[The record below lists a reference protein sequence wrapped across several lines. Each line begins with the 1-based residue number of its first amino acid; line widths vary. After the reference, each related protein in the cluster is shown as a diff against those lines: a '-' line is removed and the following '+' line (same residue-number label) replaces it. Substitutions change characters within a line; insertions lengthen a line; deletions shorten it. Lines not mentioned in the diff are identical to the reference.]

1 MAHHNLKSGFDRLTE
16 RINLFPQGAPPSELL
31 QRILGA
37 MMNEREATLISQLPV
52 RPFQATAAEKAW
64 RKDKSETERILQ
76 DLASRAIL
84 LDLEQ
89 PDGTTLYM
97 LPPPMAG
104 FFEFS
109 LMRVRG
115 DLDQKLLSELYHQY
129 LTVEPDFLSELMVR
143 PETNV
148 GRTFV
153 NEAALELAA
162 KRHREAHSTGEP
174 QPSIDKT
181 MHVLDYE
188 RASHVIRSASHMGI
202 SLCYCRHKKEHL
214 GSACDAPM
222 DICMTFGG
230 TAASLIKHGHA
241 RSVGESEGMKLLEQA
256 YAHNLVQF
264 GENVRN
270 QVSFICNCCGCCCEA
285 LTAARRFA
293 FHNPINTSGFLP
305 EVTEETCNGCGK
317 CVTVCPVEALGL
329 VSSNEPAKPNR
340 KKARLDERVCLGCAV
355 CVRVCPTGA
364 LKLKAREQRVITPV
378 NSAHRA
384 VLMAIEKGTLQHL
397 VFDNQAHLSHRAMA
411 TVLGVILQLPPVK
424 QIMAGKQMKS
434 KYLDRLMAGK

>member
-1 MAHHNLKSGFDRLTE
+1 MAHHHLKSGFDRLTD

-31 QRILGA
+31 QRILGVL
-37 MMNEREATLISQLPV
+37 MNEGEAELVSLLPV
-52 RPFQATAAEKAW
+52 RPFQAQAAERAW
-64 RKDKSETERILQ
+64 RKDAAETVRILQ

-84 LDLEQ
+84 LDMEQ
-89 PDGTTLYM
+89 PDGTVLYM

-115 DLDQKLLSELYHQY
+115 DLDQKVLSELYHQY
-129 LTVEPDFLSELMVR
+129 LTDEEEFLTDLMAR

-153 NEAALELAA
+153 NEAALRMQEE
-162 KRHREAHSTGEP
+162 RMDSP
-174 QPSIDKT
+174 DIDRT

-188 RASHVIRSASHMGI
+188 RASHVIQTASHIGI
-202 SLCYCRHKKEHL
+202 SMCYCRHKKQHL
-214 GSACDAPM
+214 GTACDAPM

-230 TAASLIKHGHA
+230 TASSLMKHGHA
-241 RSVGESEGMKLLEQA
+241 RGVDEVEGMRLLEQA
-256 YAHNLVQF
+256 YEHNLVQF

-293 FHNPINTSGFLP
+293 FQNPINTTNFLP
-305 EVTEETCNGCGK
+305 EVRADACTGCGK
-317 CVTVCPVEALGL
+317 CVAVCPVEALGL
-329 VSSNEPAKPNR
+329 VSANDPAKLNR

-364 LKLKAREQRVITPV
+364 LKLKKREQRVITPV

-411 TVLGVILQLPPVK
+411 TVLGVILKLPPVK
-424 QIMAGKQMKS
+424 QIMASRQMKS
-434 KYLDRLMAGK
+434 RYLDRLLAGR

>member
-1 MAHHNLKSGFDRLTE
+1 MAHHNLKSGFDRLTD

-37 MMNEREATLISQLPV
+37 LMNEREATLVSQLPV
-52 RPFQATAAEKAW
+52 RPFHAGAAEKAW
-64 RKDKSETERILQ
+64 RKDAGETVRILQ

-84 LDLEQ
+84 LDIEQ
-89 PDGTTLYM
+89 ADGTTLYM

-129 LTVEPDFLSELMVR
+129 LTVEEDFLADLMAR

-148 GRTFV
+148 GRAFV
-153 NEAALELAA
+153 NEAAFELAA
-162 KRHREAHSTGEP
+162 ARQREESSDNDLM
-174 QPSIDKT
+174 PSVDKT

-188 RASHVIRSASHMGI
+188 RASHVIRTASYIGI
-202 SLCYCRHKKEHL
+202 SMCYCRHKKEHL
-214 GSACDAPM
+214 GSACSAPM

-230 TAASLIKHGHA
+230 TASSLIKHGHA
-241 RSVGESEGMKLLEQA
+241 RGVEETEGMKLLEQA
-256 YAHNLVQF
+256 YEHNLVQF

-293 FHNPINTSGFLP
+293 FQNPINTTNFLP
-305 EVTEETCNGCGK
+305 DIREEACTGCGK
-317 CVTVCPVEALGL
+317 CVSACPVEALGL
-329 VSSNEPAKPNR
+329 VSTNEPDKPNR
-340 KKARLDERVCLGCAV
+340 KKARLDERTCLGCAV
-355 CVRVCPTGA
+355 CVRVCPA
-364 LKLKAREQRVITPV
+364 DAMKLTSREQRVITPV

-397 VFDNQAHLSHRAMA
+397 LFDNQAHLSHRAMA
-411 TVLGVILQLPPVK
+411 TVLGVILRLPPVK
-424 QIMAGKQMKS
+424 QIMASRQMKS
-434 KYLDRLMAGK
+434 KYLDRLLAGI

>member
-1 MAHHNLKSGFDRLTE
+1 MAHHHLKSGFDRLTD

-31 QRILGA
+31 QRILGVL
-37 MMNEREATLISQLPV
+37 MNEGEAELVSLLPV
-52 RPFQATAAEKAW
+52 RPFQAQAAERAW
-64 RKDKSETERILQ
+64 RKDAAETVRILQ

-84 LDLEQ
+84 LDMEQ
-89 PDGTTLYM
+89 PDGTVLYM

-115 DLDQKLLSELYHQY
+115 DLDQKVLSELYHQY
-129 LTVEPDFLSELMVR
+129 LTVEEEFLTDLMAR

-153 NEAALELAA
+153 NEAALRMQEE
-162 KRHREAHSTGEP
+162 RMDSP
-174 QPSIDKT
+174 DIDRT

-188 RASHVIRSASHMGI
+188 RASHVIQTASHIGI
-202 SLCYCRHKKEHL
+202 SMCYCRHKKQHL
-214 GSACDAPM
+214 GTACDAPM

-230 TAASLIKHGHA
+230 TASSLMKHGHA
-241 RSVGESEGMKLLEQA
+241 RGVDEVEGMRLLEQA
-256 YAHNLVQF
+256 YEHNLVQF

-293 FHNPINTSGFLP
+293 FQNPINTTNFLP
-305 EVTEETCNGCGK
+305 EVRADACTGCGK
-317 CVTVCPVEALGL
+317 CVAVCPVEALGL
-329 VSSNEPAKPNR
+329 VSANDPAKLNR

-364 LKLKAREQRVITPV
+364 LKLKKREQRVITPV

-411 TVLGVILQLPPVK
+411 TVLGVILKLPPVK
-424 QIMAGKQMKS
+424 QIMASRQMKS
-434 KYLDRLMAGK
+434 RYLDRLLAGR